1 MIGLYVD
8 DAKVCPLIARKGL
21 YYSLHARYI
30 ECSPVAYVAPGTF
43 GNLRPLSLTLRFLN
57 IVESVWGF
65 YWGQKFGPYAFFRG
79 YLDYR
84 RSLYRFLRV
93 HCIVDT

>member
-1 MIGLYVD
+1 
-8 DAKVCPLIARKGL
+8 
-21 YYSLHARYI
+21 
-30 ECSPVAYVAPGTF
+30 
-43 GNLRPLSLTLRFLN
+43 LTLRFLN

-65 YWGQKFGPYAFFRG
+65 YWGRKLGPYAFLTG

-93 HCIVDT
+93 HCIVEIKGSSLGTQRTFIIFHNIVSWEPIYLFNYLKLIIFLFFY